1 MLLEH
6 MNGKYG
12 PPGGMQDEGETEWQC
27 VLREYV
33 EEVGYKFPSN
43 LTPWDRFDI
52 QHNTGSHSRC
62 YLQQVDELPVEGQV
76 GRYGTAGEIRQIRHF
91 SLADINVMLAN
102 QSHCELRAS
111 AIASMQTA
119 VKKLN
124 DNCEFI
130 DLGA

>member
-12 PPGGMQDEGETEWQC
+12 PQGGMQDKEETEWQC
-27 VLREYV
+27 VQREYV

-43 LTPWDRFDI
+43 LTPWDRFNI

-111 AIASMQTA
+111 AIASMQTE
-119 VKKLN
+119 VKTLN
-124 DNCEFI
+124 DKCEFI
-130 DLGA
+130 NWGA